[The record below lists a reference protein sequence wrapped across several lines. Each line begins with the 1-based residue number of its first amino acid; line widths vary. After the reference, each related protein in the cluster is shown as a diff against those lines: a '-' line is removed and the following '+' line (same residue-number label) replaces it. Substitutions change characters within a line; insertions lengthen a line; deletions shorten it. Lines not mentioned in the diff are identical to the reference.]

1 MIDQV
6 IKFSI
11 QNKMIVGLFVLGL
24 IGWGSFSLARLPM
37 DALPDITNNQ
47 VQIITLAPT
56 LASQEVEQ
64 YVTAPIEA
72 ACANLPKIVEKRS
85 ISRLGLSVLTI
96 VFEDEV
102 NIYEARQLVNERLK
116 EAEEHIPKGV
126 GSPDLAPVSTGL
138 SDIYQYVLHT
148 KPGYDSLYSDMELR
162 TIQDWIVKRQ
172 LLNVPGIA
180 EINTLGGH
188 LKQYEIAVDAQQLKA
203 MNVTIQEVFEALEK
217 NNESTGGSYIEK
229 GPNSYFIRGMGM
241 VENLHDIEAIVV
253 KQTGGVPV
261 LVRNIAK
268 VQFGNANRYGA
279 ATRNGEGEV
288 VVGVVMM
295 RKGENSAEVAQ
306 SVKERVEIIR
316 KSLPEGVI
324 MEPFLDRSDLV
335 GRAIDTVSTNLAEG
349 GLIVVFILVLF
360 LGNLRAGM
368 VVASVI
374 PLAMLF
380 ALGMMR
386 LFGVSGNLM
395 SLGAIDFGLIVDGAV
410 IIVESIV
417 HRITSNVLPGR
428 NRLTQTEMDKE
439 VYEASS
445 RIRTSAAFGEIIIL
459 IVYLPILTLTG
470 IEGKMFGPMAQTVS
484 FAILGAFVL
493 SLTYVP
499 MMSALFLSKKTVHK
513 RNISDRMMDMFQRA
527 YHPLIQFA
535 LRRKRAVVL
544 TSVALFIGSLVL
556 FSRMGG
562 EFIPTLEEGDLALNT
577 RIMAGSSLTQNIAIL
592 TRLEGMIKSK
602 FPEVKEVV
610 SRIGASEIPT
620 DPMSVEVADIIVVL
634 KDKKEWTSAKS
645 RDELADKIK
654 KEVSNLPGV
663 SLEISQPIQLRFN
676 ELMTGVR
683 SDVAIKIFGDDLD
696 VLAQKGSEAIRII
709 ENIVGIADL
718 KAEQVT
724 GLPQISVKYNREQ
737 IAQYGLSINDI
748 NRTLRAAFAGEVAGV
763 VFEGEKRFD
772 MVVRLDKELRTD
784 IGDIRNLSIP
794 IPGGAQIPLAQ
805 LAQIDFNAGPMQI
818 SRDDGRRR
826 MTLGLNVRN
835 RDVQSVVEEI
845 KVKLDKELQL
855 PAGYYLTYGG
865 QFENLIEANKRLMI
879 AVPVALLLI
888 LVLLYFT
895 FNSLRHT
902 LLIFSAIPLSA
913 IGGVLAL
920 WLRGM
925 PFSISAGVGF
935 IALFGVAVL
944 NGIVLISYFNQ
955 LKKEGVANIEER
967 VLKGTRIR
975 LRPVLMTAAVASL
988 GFLPMALSNSA
999 GAEVQRPLATVVIG
1013 GLLSATLLTLLV
1025 LPALYILFSG
1035 EKKSHT
1041 FSTEK

>member
-1 MIDQV
+1 MIDQ
-6 IKFSI
+6 IIRFSI
-11 QNKMIVGLFVLGL
+11 QHKIVVGLFVLAL
-24 IGWGSFSLARLPM
+24 IGWGSYSLAHLPI

-47 VQIITLAPT
+47 VQVITIAPT

-64 YVTAPIEA
+64 YVTAPIES
-72 ACANLPKIVEKRS
+72 ACASLPDMVELRS
-85 ISRLGLSVLTI
+85 ISRLGLSVITI
-96 VFEDEV
+96 VFKDKVE
-102 NIYEARQLVNERLK
+102 IYQARQMVNERLK

-138 SDIYQYVLHT
+138 GEVYQYVLHT
-148 KPGYDSLYSDMELR
+148 EPGYDSIYTDMELR

-172 LLNVPGIA
+172 LLRVPGIA
-180 EINTLGGH
+180 EVNTLGGH
-188 LKQYEIAVDAQQLKA
+188 LKQYEIAVNAQQLKA
-203 MNVTIQEVFEALEK
+203 MNVTMQELFEALEE

-229 GPNSYFIRGMGM
+229 GPNSYFIRGLGM

-253 KQTGGVPV
+253 KQSEGVPV
-261 LVRNIAK
+261 LVRNIAR
-268 VQFGNANRYGA
+268 VQYGTAIRYGA

-288 VVGVVMM
+288 VVGVAMM
-295 RKGENSAEVAQ
+295 LKGQNSAEVTNR
-306 SVKERVEIIR
+306 VKERVEIIK
-316 KSLPEGVI
+316 KSLPQGVVI
-324 MEPFLDRSDLV
+324 EPFLDRSALV
-335 GRAIDTVSTNLAEG
+335 ERAINTVSTNLLEG
-349 GLIVVFILVLF
+349 GLIVVFVLVLF

-374 PLAMLF
+374 PLSMLF

-386 LFGVSGNLM
+386 VFGVSGNLM

-417 HRITSNVLPGR
+417 HRITGASLLGR
-428 NRLTQTEMDKE
+428 NRLTQTNMDEE
-439 VYEASS
+439 VYQASS

-484 FAILGAFVL
+484 FAILGAFLL

-499 MMSALFLSKKTVHK
+499 MMSALCLSKRTAHK
-513 RNISDRMMDMFQRA
+513 RNISDRMMDLFQRA
-527 YHPLIQFA
+527 YNPLIRFA
-535 LRRKRAVVL
+535 LRRKMVVVVL
-544 TSVALFIGSLVL
+544 SILLFVGSLVM

-577 RIMAGSSLTQNIAIL
+577 RIMAGSSLTQNIAIMA
-592 TRLEGMIKSK
+592 RLEGMIKAK
-602 FPEVKEVV
+602 FPEVKQVV
-610 SRIGASEIPT
+610 SRIGAAEIPT
-620 DPMSVEVADIIVVL
+620 DPMSVEVADVIIVL
-634 KDKKEWTSAKS
+634 KDKREWTSAKT

-654 KEVSNLPGV
+654 KELSNLPGV
-663 SLEISQPIQLRFN
+663 SMEISQPIQLRFN

-683 SDVAIKIFGDDLD
+683 SDVAIKIFGEDLD

-709 ENIVGIADL
+709 ENIPGIADL

-724 GLPQISVKYNREQ
+724 GLPQISVRYNREQ
-737 IAQYGLSINDI
+737 IAQYGLSIYDI
-748 NRTLRAAFAGEVAGV
+748 NRTLRAAFAGDVAGV

-784 IGDIRNLSIP
+784 IDDIRNLSIP
-794 IPGGAQIPLAQ
+794 IPGGAQIPLSQ
-805 LAQIDFNAGPMQI
+805 LAQVEFNAGPMQI

-845 KVKLDKELQL
+845 KVKLDQELNL
-855 PAGYYLTYGG
+855 PTGYYLTYGG
-865 QFENLIEANKRLMI
+865 QFENLIEANKRLAI

-944 NGIVLISYFNQ
+944 NGIVLIAYFNQ
-955 LKKEGVANIEER
+955 LEKEGIANIKER
-967 VLKGTRIR
+967 VLTGTRVR

-1025 LPALYILFSG
+1025 LPVLYVLFSG
-1035 EKKSHT
+1035 EKKSPVL
-1041 FSTEK
+1041 SIKN